1 MYSELKNRALSL
13 RKLAIQKG
21 MPKWALCHADWYIDH
36 AIHTRSLPECN
47 QSSSNRLFDR
57 AKQELLV
64 ATGCYE
70 SFLNERFTKYKLPN
84 LTKELSK

>member
-1 MYSELKNRALSL
+1 MYSTLKIRALSL
-13 RKLAIQKG
+13 RKSAIAKG
-21 MPKWALCHADWYIDH
+21 MPEWALHHADWYMDK
-36 AIHTRSLPECN
+36 AIHHRSLPECK

-64 ATGCYE
+64 ATTCYE

-84 LTKELSK
+84 LIRELG